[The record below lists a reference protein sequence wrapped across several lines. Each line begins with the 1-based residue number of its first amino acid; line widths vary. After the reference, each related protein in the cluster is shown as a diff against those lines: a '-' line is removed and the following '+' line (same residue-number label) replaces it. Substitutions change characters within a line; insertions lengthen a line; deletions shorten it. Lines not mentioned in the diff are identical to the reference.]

1 MEYVAII
8 FLPCDKNVRDNCAQT
23 TELNDFMSSHSF
35 SIITVENFI
44 NFGDIKDEDKTV
56 EQTFSVLFSKKNNIR
71 KSSGILGAYE

>member
-56 EQTFSVLFSKKNNIR
+56 E
-71 KSSGILGAYE
+71 